1 MCDQQGAR
9 LDARQ
14 GSAREG
20 KLTRV
25 VLVTGASSGLG
36 AATAAHLAGLGHRVY
51 AASRRG
57 TVEPASAAVPLTM
70 NVDDDGSV
78 GEGVDQV
85 WRNEGRID
93 VVVNCAGFGMA
104 GAIEDTP
111 VAMAQAQFNT
121 NVFGVLRVCQRVLP
135 LMRRERAGLI
145 VNVTSIAGEL
155 SLPFQGIYSATK
167 FAVEGLSDALCAEVR
182 PFGIHV
188 VLVQPGDF
196 RTGFST
202 ARRTVAAN
210 GSPYAARSHRALE
223 IAERDERAGADPQQL
238 AGLIARIVDSRRP
251 KRRYVTGPWAQEWL
265 MRLRYVLPGRWLI
278 RRHYGA

>member
-1 MCDQQGAR
+1 M
-9 LDARQ
+9 
-14 GSAREG
+14 
-20 KLTRV
+20 
-25 VLVTGASSGLG
+25 LVTGASSGLG

-57 TVEPASAAVPLTM
+57 TVEATSLAVPLRID
-70 NVDDDGSV
+70 VDDDASV
-78 GEGVDQV
+78 GEGIAQV

-93 VVVNCAGFGMA
+93 VVVNCAGYGVA
-104 GAIEDTP
+104 GPIEDTP

-121 NVFGVLRVCQRVLP
+121 NVFGVLRVCQSVLP

-167 FAVEGLSDALCAEVR
+167 FAVEGLSEALHAEVR

-196 RTGFST
+196 RTGFT
-202 ARRTVAAN
+202 AARRTVAAE
-210 GSPYAARSHRALE
+210 GSAYAARSRHAL
-223 IAERDERAGADPQQL
+223 ATAGRDERAGADPQQL
-238 AGLIARIVDSRRP
+238 ARVIARIVGSRRP
-251 KRRYVTGPWAQEWL
+251 RLRYVVGPAAQEWL
-265 MRLRYVLPGRWLI
+265 MRLRFVLPGRWLI
-278 RRHYGA
+278 ARHYGA